1 MSASAQRF
9 RLAGAIVALLLAGGA
24 LLASIQGA
32 RAAEGPLRW
41 RWSNPKPHGGNV
53 VDMAYSAVL
62 GTAIQVAE
70 LGQIYSTVD
79 FNLWI
84 PRESG
89 TTNDLR
95 AVAFM
100 GSRILVTGQNGTVLY
115 ADSLDE
121 FRRGTLSNGAT
132 ADWLEGVTASPTLAV
147 AVGDNGAIYTST
159 DGSFWQKRSSANQ
172 WLRGVTYGGGV
183 FVAVGEAG
191 KIITSV
197 NGSTWTTRTSGT
209 GEHFNRVNFAGGRFT
224 AVAEN
229 GACFSSTNSGVN
241 WFAEATGALGDLFY
255 AATSGSNRFVVGDSE
270 VRVQSSGGAWSNELS
285 KAGGPV
291 PWTYYSAARTPD
303 FVLIAGRT
311 GLMEEGYGGAGV
323 EPVTWRPGDDSVR
336 NWLWDVTCPTNLY
349 VAVGDRATVMTSLNG
364 VDWKL
369 ELVPE
374 AVTNAI
380 FLGVGGNTNLLIAV
394 GDRGAIAISPNVSE
408 SVLMTNQIGGEIVV
422 TPVASNAFGVV
433 WSAPARVTTN
443 DLQGVGAS
451 DGLFVVTGAAGTI
464 LTSADGAN
472 WEARVSPTNRFLS
485 GVSAWPGG
493 WVATG
498 DDGVIVT
505 SADGKSWSLVPAVTT
520 NWLYRVRFAGG
531 RLIAVGQNGTI
542 LTSTNGA
549 DWLKPGSGTT
559 KWLNDVTFIDG
570 NWFVVGN
577 SGTVL
582 RSTNAVNWSSVGT
595 LTRKNLYGV
604 ATDSRQ
610 LVTVGIEGA
619 ILRTLVVPNTNAVR
633 FLSFDRV
640 VAGSSQGYLI
650 QNLYLFGGQPDQQF
664 SLDYRPAFAT
674 NEWIAGPQLEFLD
687 GSGTLFYL
695 ETVTTTNLP
704 VTEFYR
710 ATLGPPEK

>member
-1 MSASAQRF
+1 MRASGKWF
-9 RLAGAIVALLLAGGA
+9 WLARAIVALLLAGGA
-24 LLASIQGA
+24 LLASMA
-32 RAAEGPLRW
+32 TSRAAEGSMRW

-53 VDMAYSAVL
+53 VDMAYSAAL
-62 GTAIQVAE
+62 GVAIQVAE
-70 LGQIYSTVD
+70 LGQIYSSGD

-100 GSRILVTGQNGTVLY
+100 GSRILITGQNGTVLY
-115 ADSLDE
+115 ADSLDD
-121 FRRGTLSNGAT
+121 FKPGTLSNGST

-147 AVGDNGAIYTST
+147 AVGDNGAIYTSA
-159 DGSFWQKRSSANQ
+159 DGVNWQKRSSANQ

-191 KIITSV
+191 KIITSL
-197 NGSTWTTRTSGT
+197 NGTTWTTRASGT
-209 GEHFNRVNFAGGRFT
+209 GEHFNRVSFATGRFT

-241 WFAEATGALGDLFY
+241 WFAEATGALNDLFY
-255 AATSGSNRFVVGDSE
+255 AATSGSNRFLVGDSE
-270 VRVQSSGGAWSNELS
+270 VRVQNSGGPWTNELS
-285 KAGGPV
+285 KVGGPV
-291 PWTYYSAARTPD
+291 PWTYYSATRTPD

-311 GLMEEGYGGAGV
+311 GLMEEGYGGAGA
-323 EPVTWRPGDDSVR
+323 EPVTWRSGDDSIR

-394 GDRGAIAISPNVSE
+394 GDRGAIAISPNVVE
-408 SVLMTNQIGGEIVV
+408 SVLMTNQIGGEVV
-422 TPVASNAFGVV
+422 VAPVGSNSFGVV

-451 DGLFVVTGAAGTI
+451 SDLFVVTGAGGTI
-464 LTSADGAN
+464 LTSVDGSN
-472 WEARVSPTNRFLS
+472 WVAKVSPTNRFLS
-485 GVSAWPGG
+485 GVTAWPGG

-498 DDGVIVT
+498 DDGAIVT
-505 SADGKSWSLVPAVTT
+505 SVDGKSWSVVGAVTT

-542 LTSTNGA
+542 LTSTNA
-549 DWLKPGSGTT
+549 TAWSRQTSGTT
-559 KWLNDVTFIDG
+559 KWLNDVTFVDG
-570 NWFVVGN
+570 SWFAVGN

-582 RSTNAVNWSSVGT
+582 KSTNAVNWSQVGT
-595 LTRKNLYGV
+595 LTRKNLYG
-604 ATDSRQ
+604 ATTDSRQ
-610 LVTVGIEGA
+610 LITVGVEGL
-619 ILRTLVVPNTNAVR
+619 ILRSPIVAETNAVK
-633 FLSFDRV
+633 FLSFDRIV
-640 VAGSSQGYLI
+640 TGGGSGYLA
-650 QNLYLFGGQPDQQF
+650 QNLYLFGGRPDQRF
-664 SLDYRPAFAT
+664 TLDYRSTFDT
-674 NEWIAGPQLEFLD
+674 NVWLAGPELEFLD
-687 GSGTLFYL
+687 GSGTLFFL
-695 ETVTTTNLP
+695 ETITTTNPPLK
-704 VTEFYR
+704 EFYR
-710 ATLGPPEK
+710 TTLIAP